1 MKSEAQEVFR
11 ELHNHRAAVKE
22 FYQSPLGQLIVRYL
36 NSEYEARV
44 DGILFGAGAE
54 KKDAELKGEAKAF
67 YAVKNLPEYLYSVEL
82 KEEVGTEVE

>member
-1 MKSEAQEVFR
+1 M
-11 ELHNHRAAVKE
+11 
-22 FYQSPLGQLIVRYL
+22 
-36 NSEYEARV
+36 

-82 KEEVGTEVE
+82 KEEVDTEIE